1 MGEWFTSLS
10 REKKDFFLLAMVE
23 LFVFLCLVPLMFV
36 GAGSWTLGWLVGS
49 LVTLLNYFLLI
60 RFSASILSP
69 DNAGKSSATLLGI
82 VASGIRYVLF
92 GGLLILAGICTYKSE
107 WIGGFSAFNVFAV
120 ALSYLPMPI
129 LLMVT
134 HLLMARKTEK
144 EQSKQ

>member
-10 REKKDFFLLAMVE
+10 REKKDFFLLAIVE

-49 LVTLLNYFLLI
+49 LVTLFNYFLLVH
-60 RFSASILSP
+60 FSASILNP
-69 DNAGKSSATLLGI
+69 DNANKSSATLLGI
-82 VASGIRYVLF
+82 AASGLRYLLF

-120 ALSYLPMPI
+120 ALSYLPLPI
-129 LLMVT
+129 LLVIT
-134 HLLMARKTEK
+134 RLFSAKKTEK
-144 EQSKQ
+144 EQSEQ